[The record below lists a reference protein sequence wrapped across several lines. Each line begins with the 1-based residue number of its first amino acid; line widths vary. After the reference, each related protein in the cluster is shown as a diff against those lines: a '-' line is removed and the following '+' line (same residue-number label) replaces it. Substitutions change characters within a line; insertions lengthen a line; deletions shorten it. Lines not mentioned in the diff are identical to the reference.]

1 MRSIKPSYQI
11 LTLVITFVLGL
22 AIGFVGRPI
31 VIKDL
36 PTEAAATDGTKS
48 DRTEVAQATAT
59 PQPTTPPTEAESD
72 TNKDSPTP
80 TIMDFLL
87 SDARHIQGNASAP
100 VTIVEFSDFK

>member
-22 AIGFVGRPI
+22 AIGFVGRPM

-36 PTEAAATDGTKS
+36 PTEAAATNGAKS
-48 DRTEVAQATAT
+48 DRTEVAQATAP
-59 PQPTTPPTEAESD
+59 PQPTEAESD